1 VASEIKITSYP
12 WLKAS
17 LRDVSTHIDVS
28 TPANT
33 IVFIPRASNHTLI
46 SVSWKAESLRA
57 AKYAIKVAKMA
68 NADIFFMH
76 TVVNPPYGDPGSG
89 GMMISAYIKEATEL
103 AELWYINAG
112 NMASEQGV
120 KFTAETVLDV
130 ASAADSIVN
139 YAENKKADLIVIGT
153 KGRTGLKRLLLGSV
167 ASWVLTH
174 ASCLVLI
181 SK

>member
-1 VASEIKITSYP
+1 
-12 WLKAS
+12 
-17 LRDVSTHIDVS
+17 
-28 TPANT
+28 
-33 IVFIPRASNHTLI
+33 
-46 SVSWKAESLRA
+46 
-57 AKYAIKVAKMA
+57 MA
-68 NADIFFMH
+68 NADIVFMH
-76 TVVNPPYGDPGSG
+76 AVVNPPYGDPRSG
-89 GMMISAYIKEATEL
+89 EMMISAYMKEATEL

-167 ASWVLTH
+167 ASGVVTH
-174 ASCLVLI
+174 ASCPVLI
-181 SK
+181 TR